1 MPEVWGWDCGMEAG
15 WFARSLMTR
24 TRQLTLRCPK
34 RWPVQW
40 RDEQMCDAPIRPIL
54 TTRILHHQSWLTPPT
69 LEFGHHPRE
78 TCSCSRPAMNSVFVA
93 NLALFCPSMKSL
105 NLKAVWKDLGMVEPT
120 GIEPATFSL
129 RTRRSTN

>member
-1 MPEVWGWDCGMEAG
+1 VVCTFTDDEDSPAYLEVSEAV
-15 WFARSLMTR
+15 AR
-24 TRQLTLRCPK
+24 
-34 RWPVQW
+34 PVE
-40 RDEQMCDAPIRPIL
+40 DEQMCDAPIRPIL
-54 TTRILHHQSWLTPPT
+54 TTRILHHQSSLTPPT

-78 TCSCSRPAMNSVFVA
+78 TCSCSRLAMNSVFLA